1 MSTIILGLQKL
12 NLWTGVAFSL
22 VAVVTVVN
30 TLEPFPLL
38 ILLNLSLRGGPDAA

>member
-22 VAVVTVVN
+22 VTVVTVVN
-30 TLEPFPLL
+30 TLD
-38 ILLNLSLRGGPDAA
+38 LSLRGGPDAA